1 MRSVQ
6 NFIDEIGDIDMH
18 KITRAHGRAF
28 YNWWGERIAPK
39 DGKKGLNP
47 NSANRDIGN
56 LRTLFRVYWEY
67 EGDESRANPFQ
78 KLTYTESFYK
88 DIPSFSDKW
97 MREKI
102 MKPGMFDK
110 LKNEIGLLVLALIE
124 TGCRP
129 SEIANGVLAYLDDGV
144 INFKTPANI
153 PKTVIAVSKRQLDS
167 RIDTYTAERAVI
179 SEEKKYAFASSKS
192 LRQEIYKLNQMLP
205 LLERRVRTSKDLA
218 AKGWTSRMEAL
229 RLEEELIARTSDF
242 KIAQNRLG
250 EATATIAAAGQRIN
264 LLSRQFRRDALSELA
279 KAEAIIADRIEA
291 EKKTAV
297 RNEWQT
303 LRAPVDGT
311 VLALTVFTIG
321 EVVEAGSPILV
332 IAPKDAEL
340 KVEAMIL
347 NKDIGFVKEGDEVS
361 IKIESFPFTRFG
373 LVRGFWKLSPQT
385 PLWTKIWGL
394 FMPRKLV

>member
-1 MRSVQ
+1 M
-6 NFIDEIGDIDMH
+6 
-18 KITRAHGRAF
+18 
-28 YNWWGERIAPK
+28 
-39 DGKKGLNP
+39 
-47 NSANRDIGN
+47 
-56 LRTLFRVYWEY
+56 FRVYWEY